1 MATTES
7 NLSIS
12 DKYGVKYTGILARAL
27 QQEHSVLTPYVT
39 IMPNCEGKSMQID
52 YTSKSEMKRIL
63 SAYQDVENPIRD
75 TFTARQMFAIPFYA
89 AHQFTCDAKTY
100 SNRLKHGIPNIVTE
114 IKSEA
119 QRKKDETI
127 IGMYQ
132 DSNGVYRKTT
142 VTSAASGPYTARIGG
157 GLLGT
162 NYLGEQGAVLEDLD
176 EDKNIIHH
184 DFMESGTKVSTNMTI
199 GKFREGVD
207 RLKRAKAFVA
217 GVTHAVC
224 LMSSS
229 QLHALSQQ
237 LQVMDPGWG
246 VYDLKEGRLMRLFG
260 VDIVE
265 TELLPYMDG
274 SDTVRLCPMFIKEH
288 AYFGMWKDL
297 SIMCDGPGN
306 GRVNYGQVVAD
317 MSMGAC
323 RKYLQSVQEIQ
334 CAE

>member
-1 MATTES
+1 MATEP
-7 NLSIS
+7 NLTIS
-12 DKYGVKYTGILARAL
+12 EKYGTKYTGILARQL

-39 IMPNCEGKSMQID
+39 IMPNCEGKSVQID
-52 YTSKSEMKRIL
+52 YTGKSEMKRIL

-119 QRKKDETI
+119 QRKKDESI
-127 IGMYQ
+127 IGMHL
-132 DSNGVYRKTT
+132 DSSGIYRKTT
-142 VTSAASGPYTARIGG
+142 VSSAASGPYSALIGG

-162 NYLGEQGAVLEDLD
+162 NYLGEQGAFLEDLD
-176 EDKNIIHH
+176 NDKNIVHH
-184 DFMESGTKVSTNMTI
+184 DFVESGSAVESNMTVS
-199 GKFREGVD
+199 KFREGVT
-207 RLKRAKAFVA
+207 RLKKAKAFIP

-224 LMSSS
+224 FMSSS
-229 QLHALSQQ
+229 QVRSLSQQ
-237 LQVMDPGWG
+237 LEVTDPGWG
-246 VYDLKEGRLMRLFG
+246 VYDMKEGRLLRLYG

-265 TELLPYMDG
+265 TELLPYMAG
-274 SDTVRLCPMFIKEH
+274 SDNVRLCPMFIKEH

-306 GRVNYGQVVAD
+306 GRVNYGQVVAQ

>member
-1 MATTES
+1 MATEPKLT
-7 NLSIS
+7 IS
-12 DKYGVKYTGILARAL
+12 EKYGTKYTGILARQL
-27 QQEHSVLTPYVT
+27 QQEHSVLTPHVT

-52 YTSKSEMKRIL
+52 YTGKSEMKRIL

-75 TFTARQMFAIPFYA
+75 TFTARQMFAIPFYVP
-89 AHQFTCDAKTY
+89 HQFTCDAQTY

-114 IKSEA
+114 IKAEA
-119 QRKKDETI
+119 QRKKDEVI
-127 IGMYQ
+127 IGMHL
-132 DSNGVYRKTT
+132 DSSGIYRKTT
-142 VTSAASGPYTARIGG
+142 VSSAASGPYSALIGG
-157 GLLGT
+157 GILGT
-162 NYLGEQGAVLEDLD
+162 NYLGEQGAFLEDLD
-176 EDKNIIHH
+176 NDKNIIHVDH
-184 DFMESGTKVSTNMTI
+184 VEGGSPNESNMTVT
-199 GKFREGVD
+199 KFREGVT
-207 RLKRAKAFVA
+207 RLKKAKAFIP

-224 LMSSS
+224 FMSTS
-229 QLHALSQQ
+229 QVRSLSQQ
-237 LQVMDPGWG
+237 LEVTDPGWG
-246 VYDLKEGRLMRLFG
+246 VYDMKEGRLLRLYG

-274 SDTVRLCPMFIKEH
+274 SDNVRLCPMFIKEH

-306 GRVNYGQVVAD
+306 GRVNYGQVVAQ